1 MAFSV
6 TIPGPTSGN
15 SFTLNFSNGD
25 NAAIAQAIALNIQI
39 PSTDYITNPGTSFVP
54 NTTTYVADDSSGQSF
69 VVAGSGTYNFVGGDG
84 NLTVWEG
91 PGGSA
96 SVAAGNGNDLLGF
109 NAGSSY
115 TVAAGN
121 GNDTFVANGSGTIY
135 TGIGNNLIFSDPAGP
150 NGNFIFSHGHDT
162 ISAASGP
169 TTVATYGYAPEI
181 FGGSGSLLVY
191 GNSAVAETVAAG
203 SGATTIFSATSG
215 TYFMGTGSTNEFIG
229 SPGSSSTVVGSTGS
243 ETVFGGPNATEDVFA
258 NSSHLIFAGAS
269 GDSATITGGTSQ
281 VTLFGAAGSAQTLL
295 GTSGALY
302 AAGGGNETLNASG
315 SSGNGNLMFAGQ
327 SSLGGSPNT
336 LLLAGAG
343 NDTLVA
349 GSGNDTMT
357 GGPGNDIFQFSKG
370 YAGGTD
376 IINDLTNNDVV
387 NLFGYGTAAGA
398 NALAAATV
406 AGGSTTIALSDNT
419 KITFSGITNTGSIHI
434 VSS

>member
-15 SFTLNFSNGD
+15 SFNLNFTNGD

-91 PGGSA
+91 PGGNA

-115 TVAAGN
+115 VVAAGN

-162 ISAASGP
+162 ISAATGP

-191 GNSAVAETVAAG
+191 GNSAIAETVAAG

-215 TYFMGTGSTNEFIG
+215 TYFMGTGNTNEFIG
-229 SPGSSSTVVGSTGS
+229 SPGSASTVVGSTGS
-243 ETVFGGPNATEDVFA
+243 ETVFGGPNGSEDVFA
-258 NSSHLIFAGAS
+258 NSSSLIFAGSS

-281 VTLFGAAGSAQTLL
+281 VTLFGAAGSAETLL
-295 GTSGALY
+295 GSSGSFF

-315 SSGNGNLMFAGQ
+315 SSGNNLMFAGE
-327 SSLGGSPNT
+327 SSVGGAPNTYMAGGS
-336 LLLAGAG
+336 G

-349 GSGNDTMT
+349 GSGANTLA
-357 GGPGNDIFQFSKG
+357 GGAGNNLFQFTKG
-370 YAGGTD
+370 FVGGTD
-376 IINDLTNNDVV
+376 IISDFTNNDVV

-406 AGGSTTIALSDNT
+406 SGGSTTIALSDNT

-434 VSS
+434 TST